1 MRKMKEMLL
10 KLPYLSGVIVKQK
23 QHHMLKSLEVSATL
37 KYVRNARVLF
47 PHNFP
52 IKFIHL
58 PPNPLQSVGTGVS
71 RLPQTQLTVALI
83 TIC

>member
-58 PPNPLQSVGTGVS
+58 TLCKVLVLESEDYLKLN
-71 RLPQTQLTVALI
+71 
-83 TIC
+83 